1 MSTRDFIEKD
11 YYAALGVPKDAGA
24 AAIKKAYRKL
34 ATELHPDKN
43 PGNSEAEARFKEV
56 SEAYDVLS
64 DAKRR
69 GEYDEARRL
78 FGAGGRAGVSPAAS
92 PAGAAAR
99 RSTSATCS
107 VAPAARAAARRAGA
121 SATCSAA
128 CSAGPAGTARSR
140 SQAASGPARGQD
152 VETEATLSFEEAVL
166 GVTVPLRMQ
175 SPGTCPTCKGSGAKP
190 GTSPHTCPVCQGAGV
205 TSRSQGAFAFSEPCR
220 NCRGT
225 GSVVD
230 DPCPTCAGNGVTT
243 QTRTITVRIPAGVKD
258 GQRIRL
264 AGKGAPGRRGGPAG
278 DLFVV
283 VHVSEHTLFGRKGD
297 DLTLT
302 VPITFAEASLGTTL
316 TVPTL
321 DGSVSLKVPAGTA
334 SGRTLRVRGHGVP
347 GKGTRGDLL
356 VTLDVAV
363 PVRLT
368 PASARS
374 SRPWPRRWTRIRG
387 RRSPRRCRREA
398 SDEQP
403 RPGRTP
409 SGPWPRMLRSS

>member
-11 YYAALGVPKDAGA
+11 YYAALGVPKDADA
-24 AAIKKAYRKL
+24 AAIKKAYRRL
-34 ATELHPDKN
+34 ARDLHPDKN
-43 PGNSEAEARFKEV
+43 PGNTEAETRFKEV

-64 DAKRR
+64 DSKRR
-69 GEYDEARRL
+69 SEYDEARRL
-78 FGAGGRAGVSPAAS
+78 FGAGGRPGGFPGGFPAGGGGGQPFDLGDLFG
-92 PAGAAAR
+92 GAAAGGGR
-99 RSTSATCS
+99 GGLGDLFGGLFGN
-107 VAPAARAAARRAGA
+107 AG
-121 SATCSAA
+121 
-128 CSAGPAGTARSR
+128 AGTARGR

-175 SPGTCPTCKGSGAKP
+175 SPGTCPTCHGSGARP

-225 GSVVD
+225 GQVVD
-230 DPCPTCAGNGVTT
+230 DPCPTCTGSGITT

-283 VHVSEHTLFGRKGD
+283 VHVAEHELFGRKGE

-302 VPITFAEASLGTTL
+302 VPITFAEASLGAEL

-321 DGSVSLKVPAGTA
+321 DGSVTLKVPPGTA
-334 SGRTLRVRGHGVP
+334 SGRTLRVRGRGVP
-347 GKGTRGDLL
+347 GKGHRGDLL

-368 PASARS
+368 PAQRKVIETLS
-374 SRPWPRRWTRIRG
+374 
-387 RRSPRRCRREA
+387 EEM
-398 SDEQP
+398 DEDP
-403 RPGRTP
+403 RPQITAAVREGAQ
-409 SGPWPRMLRSS
+409 G

>member
-11 YYAALGVPKDAGA
+11 YYAALGVPQDADA
-24 AAIKKAYRKL
+24 TAIKKAYRKL
-34 ATELHPDKN
+34 AQELHPDKN
-43 PGNSEAEARFKEV
+43 PGNATAEARFKDV

-64 DAKRR
+64 DPKRR
-69 GEYDEARRL
+69 AEYDEARRL
-78 FGAGGRAGVSPAAS
+78 FGAGGAGARAGFPGGFPGPGGGQTFDFGDLFGGA
-92 PAGAAAR
+92 AGAGAGTRGAG
-99 RSTSATCS
+99 AG
-107 VAPAARAAARRAGA
+107 AGAGGIGDILGGLFGGAGGARA
-121 SATCSAA
+121 
-128 CSAGPAGTARSR
+128 R

-175 SPGTCPTCKGSGAKP
+175 SPGTCPTCSGSGAKP

-220 NCRGT
+220 NCRGS
-225 GSVVD
+225 GQVVD
-230 DPCPTCAGNGVTT
+230 DPCPTCSGSGITS
-243 QTRTITVRIPAGVKD
+243 QTRTITVRIPAGVRD

-283 VHVSEHTLFGRKGD
+283 VHVAEHQLFGRKDD

-302 VPITFAEASLGTTL
+302 VPVTFAEAALGTTL

-321 DGSVSLKVPAGTA
+321 DGTVSLKVPPGTA
-334 SGRTLRVRGHGVP
+334 SGRTLRVRGRGVP
-347 GKGTRGDLL
+347 GKSRTGDLL
-356 VTLDVAV
+356 VTLEVAV

-368 PASARS
+368 PAQRKVIESLA
-374 SRPWPRRWTRIRG
+374 
-387 RRSPRRCRREA
+387 EEM
-398 SDEQP
+398 DEDP
-403 RPGRTP
+403 RPQITAAVTA
-409 SGPWPRMLRSS
+409 PRGAS

>member
-11 YYAALGVPKDAGA
+11 YYAALGVPKDADA

-34 ATELHPDKN
+34 ARDLHPDKN
-43 PGNSEAEARFKEV
+43 PGNTDAESRFKEV

-69 GEYDEARRL
+69 SEYDEARRL
-78 FGAGGRAGVSPAAS
+78 FGAGAGRGFPGGAGGFPGGAGGFPGGGQPFDLNDLFGQAAAGGAGRAAGGGLGDILGGIFGGGGGGARQRPTAAGS
-92 PAGAAAR
+92 
-99 RSTSATCS
+99 
-107 VAPAARAAARRAGA
+107 
-121 SATCSAA
+121 
-128 CSAGPAGTARSR
+128 
-140 SQAASGPARGQD
+140 ARGQD

-175 SPGTCPTCKGSGAKP
+175 SPGTCQTCNGSGARP
-190 GTSPHTCPVCQGAGV
+190 GTSPHTCPVCSGAGV

-225 GSVVD
+225 GQVVD
-230 DPCPTCAGNGVTT
+230 DPCPTCAGNGITS

-264 AGKGAPGRRGGPAG
+264 PGKGAPGRRGGPAG

-283 VHVSEHTLFGRKGD
+283 VHVSEHELLGRKGE

-302 VPITFAEASLGTTL
+302 VPITFTEAALGTTL

-321 DGSVSLKVPAGTA
+321 DGTVSLKVPPGTA

-347 GKGTRGDLL
+347 GKNRTGDLL

-368 PASARS
+368 PEQ
-374 SRPWPRRWTRIRG
+374 
-387 RRSPRRCRREA
+387 RELLEKLA
-398 SDEQP
+398 VAMDEDP
-403 RPGRTP
+403 RPQITAAVQAGEAR
-409 SGPWPRMLRSS
+409 

>member
-11 YYAALGVPKDAGA
+11 YYAALGVPKDADA
-24 AAIKKAYRKL
+24 AAIKKAYRQL
-34 ATELHPDKN
+34 ARDLHPDKN
-43 PGNSEAEARFKEV
+43 PGNSDAEAKFKEV

-64 DAKRR
+64 DTKRR

-78 FGAGGRAGVSPAAS
+78 FGGGGRPGGFPGGFPGGGGGGQPFDLGDLFGGATGAGAGTRAGGGGGLGDLLGGLFGGAG
-92 PAGAAAR
+92 GGGG
-99 RSTSATCS
+99 
-107 VAPAARAAARRAGA
+107 ARA
-121 SATCSAA
+121 
-128 CSAGPAGTARSR
+128 R

-152 VETEATLSFEEAVL
+152 VETEATLSFDEAVL

-175 SPGTCPTCKGSGAKP
+175 SPGSCPTCAGSGAKP
-190 GTSPHTCPVCQGAGV
+190 GTSPHACPVCQGAGV

-225 GSVVD
+225 GQVVD
-230 DPCPTCAGNGVTT
+230 DPCPTCSGSGITS

-283 VHVSEHTLFGRKGD
+283 VHVAEHALFGRKGD

-302 VPITFAEASLGTTL
+302 VPVTFAEAALGTTV

-321 DGSVSLKVPAGTA
+321 DGTVSLKVPAGTA
-334 SGRTLRVRGHGVP
+334 SGRTLRVRGRGVP
-347 GKGTRGDLL
+347 GKGRAGDLL

-368 PASARS
+368 AAQRKV
-374 SRPWPRRWTRIRG
+374 I
-387 RRSPRRCRREA
+387 EA
-398 SDEQP
+398 LAEEMDEDP
-403 RPGRTP
+403 RPQITAAVQTGGDR
-409 SGPWPRMLRSS
+409 

>member
-11 YYAALGVPKDAGA
+11 YYAALGVPKDADA

-34 ATELHPDKN
+34 ARDLHPDKN
-43 PGNSEAEARFKEV
+43 PGNATAEATFKEV

-64 DAKRR
+64 DVKRR
-69 GEYDEARRL
+69 AEYDEARRL
-78 FGAGGRAGVSPAAS
+78 FGAGAGGGGFPGGGFPGGGQAFDLGDLFNAAGGGA
-92 PAGAAAR
+92 AGA
-99 RSTSATCS
+99 RSGGLGDLLGGLFGGGTT
-107 VAPAARAAARRAGA
+107 AG
-121 SATCSAA
+121 S
-128 CSAGPAGTARSR
+128 ARSR

-152 VETEATLSFEEAVL
+152 VETEATLSFDEAVL

-175 SPGTCPTCKGSGAKP
+175 SPGTCPTCHGSGAKP

-220 NCRGT
+220 NCRGS
-225 GSVVD
+225 GQVVD
-230 DPCPTCAGNGVTT
+230 DPCATCGGNGITT
-243 QTRTITVRIPAGVKD
+243 QSRTITVRIPAGVKD

-283 VHVSEHTLFGRKGD
+283 VHVGEHNLFGRKGE
-297 DLTLT
+297 DLTLS

-321 DGSVSLKVPAGTA
+321 DGTVSLKVPPGTT
-334 SGRTLRVRGHGVP
+334 SGRTLRVRGRGVQ
-347 GKGTRGDLL
+347 GKGRAGDLL

-363 PVRLT
+363 PARLT
-368 PASARS
+368 PAQRKVIESLAEEM
-374 SRPWPRRWTRIRG
+374 P
-387 RRSPRRCRREA
+387 E
-398 SDEQP
+398 DP
-403 RPGRTP
+403 RPDITAAVQAGGR
-409 SGPWPRMLRSS
+409 S

>member
-11 YYAALGVPKDAGA
+11 YYAALGVPQDADA
-24 AAIKKAYRKL
+24 NAIKKAYRKL
-34 ATELHPDKN
+34 AQELHPDKN
-43 PGNSEAEARFKEV
+43 PGNATAEARFKDV

-64 DAKRR
+64 DPKRR

-78 FGAGGRAGVSPAAS
+78 FGAGGAGARAGFPGGFPGPGGGQTFDFGDLFGGA
-92 PAGAAAR
+92 AGAGTGAGPRGAGGIGDILGGLFGG
-99 RSTSATCS
+99 AGG
-107 VAPAARAAARRAGA
+107 ARA
-121 SATCSAA
+121 
-128 CSAGPAGTARSR
+128 R

-175 SPGTCPTCKGSGAKP
+175 SPGTCPTCSGSGAKP

-220 NCRGT
+220 NCRGS
-225 GSVVD
+225 GQVVD
-230 DPCPTCAGNGVTT
+230 DPCPTCSGSGITS

-283 VHVSEHTLFGRKGD
+283 VHVAEHPLFGRKDD

-302 VPITFAEASLGTTL
+302 VPVTFAEAALGTTL

-321 DGSVSLKVPAGTA
+321 DGTVSLKVPAGTA
-334 SGRTLRVRGHGVP
+334 SGRTLRVRGRGVP
-347 GKGTRGDLL
+347 GKGRTGDLL
-356 VTLDVAV
+356 VTLEVAV

-368 PASARS
+368 AAQRKVIE
-374 SRPWPRRWTRIRG
+374 TLA
-387 RRSPRRCRREA
+387 EEM
-398 SDEQP
+398 DEDP
-403 RPGRTP
+403 RPQITAAVKAPGGER
-409 SGPWPRMLRSS
+409 

>member
-11 YYAALGVPKDAGA
+11 YYAALGVPKDADA
-24 AAIKKAYRKL
+24 AAIKKAYRQL
-34 ATELHPDKN
+34 ARDLHPDKN
-43 PGNSEAEARFKEV
+43 PGNAGAEARFKEV

-64 DAKRR
+64 DTKRR
-69 GEYDEARRL
+69 SEYDEARRL
-78 FGAGGRAGVSPAAS
+78 FGAGGRPGGFPGGFPGGGGQSFDLGDLFGAAGGGA
-92 PAGAAAR
+92 AGAGR
-99 RSTSATCS
+99 GGLGDLFGGLFGN
-107 VAPAARAAARRAGA
+107 AG
-121 SATCSAA
+121 SG
-128 CSAGPAGTARSR
+128 AGSARSR

-175 SPGTCPTCKGSGAKP
+175 SPGTCPTCSGSGAKP

-230 DPCPTCAGNGVTT
+230 DPCPTCSGSGVTT

-283 VHVSEHTLFGRKGD
+283 VHVSEHGLFGRKGE

-302 VPITFAEASLGTTL
+302 VPITFAEASLGAEL

-321 DGSVSLKVPAGTA
+321 DGTVTLKVPPGTA
-334 SGRTLRVRGHGVP
+334 SGRTLRVRGRGVP
-347 GKGTRGDLL
+347 GKGRSGDLL
-356 VTLDVAV
+356 VTLEVAV

-368 PASARS
+368 PAQRKVIENLA
-374 SRPWPRRWTRIRG
+374 
-387 RRSPRRCRREA
+387 EEM
-398 SDEQP
+398 DEDP
-403 RPGRTP
+403 RPQITAAVREGAQ
-409 SGPWPRMLRSS
+409 G

>member
-11 YYAALGVPKDAGA
+11 YYAALGVPKDADA
-24 AAIKKAYRKL
+24 AAIKKAYRQL
-34 ATELHPDKN
+34 ARDLHPDKN
-43 PGNSEAEARFKEV
+43 PGNSDAEAKFKEI

-64 DAKRR
+64 DTKRR

-78 FGAGGRAGVSPAAS
+78 FGGGGRPGGFPGGFPGGGGGGQPFDLGDLFGGATGAGAGTRAGGGGGLGDLLGGLFGGAG
-92 PAGAAAR
+92 GGGG
-99 RSTSATCS
+99 
-107 VAPAARAAARRAGA
+107 ARA
-121 SATCSAA
+121 
-128 CSAGPAGTARSR
+128 R

-152 VETEATLSFEEAVL
+152 VETEATLSFDEAVL

-175 SPGTCPTCKGSGAKP
+175 SPGSCPTCAGSGAKP

-225 GSVVD
+225 GQVVD
-230 DPCPTCAGNGVTT
+230 DPCPTCSGSGITS

-283 VHVSEHTLFGRKGD
+283 VHVAEHALFGRKGD

-302 VPITFAEASLGTTL
+302 VPVTFAEAALGTTV

-321 DGSVSLKVPAGTA
+321 DGTVSLKVPAGTA
-334 SGRTLRVRGHGVP
+334 SGRTLRVRGRGVP
-347 GKGTRGDLL
+347 GKGRAGDLL

-368 PASARS
+368 AAQRKV
-374 SRPWPRRWTRIRG
+374 I
-387 RRSPRRCRREA
+387 EA
-398 SDEQP
+398 LAEEMDEDP
-403 RPGRTP
+403 RPQITAAVQTGGDR
-409 SGPWPRMLRSS
+409 

>member
-11 YYAALGVPKDAGA
+11 YYAALGVPRDADA
-24 AAIKKAYRKL
+24 AAIKKAYRQL
-34 ATELHPDKN
+34 ARDLHPDKN
-43 PGNSEAEARFKEV
+43 PGNAQAETRFKEV

-64 DAKRR
+64 DPKRR
-69 GEYDEARRL
+69 SEYDEARRL
-78 FGAGGRAGVSPAAS
+78 FGAGARPGGFPGGFGGAGGGQAFDLGDLFGAAGGAGAGRAG
-92 PAGAAAR
+92 GL
-99 RSTSATCS
+99 
-107 VAPAARAAARRAGA
+107 GDIFGGLFGG
-121 SATCSAA
+121 
-128 CSAGPAGTARSR
+128 AGPGTARGR

-175 SPGTCPTCKGSGAKP
+175 SPGTCPTCSGSGAKP
-190 GTSPHTCPVCQGAGV
+190 GTSPHTCGVCGGAGV

-225 GSVVD
+225 GQVID
-230 DPCPTCAGNGVTT
+230 DPCTTCAGSGITS

-264 AGKGAPGRRGGPAG
+264 PGKGAPGRRGGPAG

-283 VHVSEHTLFGRKGD
+283 VHVAEHTLFGRKGD

-321 DGSVSLKVPAGTA
+321 DGTVSLKVPAGTA
-334 SGRTLRVRGHGVP
+334 SGRTLRVRGRGVP
-347 GKGTRGDLL
+347 GKGRSGDLL
-356 VTLDVAV
+356 VTLEVAV

-368 PASARS
+368 PAQRKVIENLA
-374 SRPWPRRWTRIRG
+374 
-387 RRSPRRCRREA
+387 EEM
-398 SDEQP
+398 DEDP
-403 RPGRTP
+403 RPQITAAVREGAQ
-409 SGPWPRMLRSS
+409 G